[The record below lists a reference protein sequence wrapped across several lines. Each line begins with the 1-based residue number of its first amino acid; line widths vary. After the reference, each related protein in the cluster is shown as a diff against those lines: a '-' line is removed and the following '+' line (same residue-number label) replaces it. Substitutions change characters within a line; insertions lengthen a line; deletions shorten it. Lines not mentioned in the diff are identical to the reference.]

1 MIDFAARHGYTKE
14 IIKELFIMEKNVNK
28 KIELNDAEV
37 ESLLAEYNKQAET
50 EGKHGYSELFHSDYS
65 NYSDSCCCC

>member
-1 MIDFAARHGYTKE
+1 
-14 IIKELFIMEKNVNK
+14 MEKNVNK
-28 KIELNDAEV
+28 KVELNDAEV

-65 NYSDSCCCC
+65 NYANYSNYSNYSECCSCC